1 MKGELLVTA
10 GILIIIVG
18 IFLTFIGTA
27 IKATSQPREKETQV
41 KTAGVV
47 LIGPIPIIFGSDR
60 KMLITGVALA
70 LILMIVAY
78 ILFYR

>member
-27 IKATSQPREKETQV
+27 IKATSQQREKETQV

-60 KMLITGVALA
+60 KMLITGVVLA
-70 LILMIVAY
+70 LILMIFAY